1 MAKDDDK
8 HTPEETQQRLK
19 RILAGA
25 FDGTPTPLKD
35 IPTEKGKTR
44 RLGGKAGQLRRRR
57 LARQRKKR
65 AA

>member
-25 FDGTPTPLKD
+25 FGGPPTPLKD
-35 IPTEKGKTR
+35 IPTEEGKSR

-57 LARQRKKR
+57 AARRKK